1 MMGANPRLISEYVIF
16 SRDRGDRT
24 HIGQFRFLPHI
35 SIPLGEMERFFLKTR
50 GIVSLTPSNFF
61 VVVALKL
68 EKLQRFQFFGV
79 FFLNWGYIG
88 QAPVPG

>member
-1 MMGANPRLISEYVIF
+1 MSGVGETGPILDNSDFYPIS
-16 SRDRGDRT
+16 
-24 HIGQFRFLPHI
+24 P
-35 SIPLGEMERFFLKTR
+35 IPLGEMENFFLKTR

-68 EKLQRFQFFGV
+68 KKLQRFQFFGV
-79 FFLNWGYIG
+79 FFPNWGYIG